1 MCRAKRGSDVTVII
15 GNISQ
20 IMKPQAE
27 RWLAQF
33 VEGQGISDARYL
45 ARSQSPVLTFGL
57 AARGWIDRHLIVNKK
72 PLLDPKGGE
81 ETSTSSQVVV
91 N

>member
-1 MCRAKRGSDVTVII
+1 
-15 GNISQ
+15 
-20 IMKPQAE
+20 MKPQAE